1 MKNLP
6 LLDIS
11 IIVFYLIAMIA
22 VGFFFSLKS
31 KSADQYTKASGSIPG
46 WAIGLSIYATFLSS
60 NTFLG
65 VPGKA
70 FGGNWN
76 SFVFSI
82 SMPFAA
88 WVAAKYFV
96 PFYRS
101 TGEVSAYTNLEKRF
115 GAWART
121 YAVVCFLLTQ
131 LARMGSIFFGISI
144 TLQALTGYSM
154 EVIMLVTGI
163 CIIIYTVMGG
173 IEAVIWTEVVQGVL
187 KTLGAILIVYLI
199 VSNMPGGVA
208 KIVDIGQ
215 KDDKFSL
222 GGLSLDFTQATFW
235 VVLLYGFF
243 INLNNFGMDQNYVQ
257 RYHTASSSKEASKS
271 IWLCVWMYVPVSL
284 LFFIIG
290 TCLYAYY
297 QVNPALI
304 EPIKLQVAA
313 ERLGLTASQI
323 DIKNLASTLQP
334 ADYGDKVM
342 PHFMV
347 TMIPTGLVGLIVSA
361 ILSAAM
367 STISSGMNASA
378 TVFSED
384 IYKRYFKPNISEKQN
399 MNLLHMATVVFGLG
413 GMACG
418 IAMIGVKSILDIW
431 WQLSGIFAGG
441 MLGLFLLGII
451 SKKSGNMEAIAAA
464 TIGIMVIMWM
474 SLSYLIPDEFAY
486 LRNPLHA
493 NMVIV
498 VGTLSI
504 YLSGVLITKF
514 KQTA

>member
-1 MKNLP
+1 
-6 LLDIS
+6 
-11 IIVFYLIAMIA
+11 
-22 VGFFFSLKS
+22 
-31 KSADQYTKASGSIPG
+31 
-46 WAIGLSIYATFLSS
+46 
-60 NTFLG
+60 
-65 VPGKA
+65 
-70 FGGNWN
+70 
-76 SFVFSI
+76 
-82 SMPFAA
+82 
-88 WVAAKYFV
+88 
-96 PFYRS
+96 
-101 TGEVSAYTNLEKRF
+101 
-115 GAWART
+115 
-121 YAVVCFLLTQ
+121 
-131 LARMGSIFFGISI
+131 
-144 TLQALTGYSM
+144 
-154 EVIMLVTGI
+154 
-163 CIIIYTVMGG
+163 MGG

-222 GGLSLDFTQATFW
+222 GGLSFDFTQATFW